1 MARAVWADTV
11 VAESDDVVVVDGFTY
26 FPKREVNWQLLEPG
40 NHRSVCP
47 WKGQARYYSIKVNGS
62 TNTDAAWEYP
72 EPKPAASMV
81 RDRIGFWRGV
91 RIEP

>member
-26 FPKREVNWQLLEPG
+26 FPKQQVNWQLLEASD
-40 NHRSVCP
+40 HRSVCP
-47 WKGQARYYSIKVNGS
+47 WKGEARYYSIKVTGT
-62 TNTDAAWEYP
+62 TNIDAAWEYP

-81 RDRIGFWRGV
+81 CDRIGFWRGV